1 MNPLQKMATLGQSP
15 WLDYIRRD
23 MIHDGTLA
31 RMRDEGVLGVT
42 SNPAIFE
49 QAIAQSNL
57 YDDSIRALAA
67 EGKTAMEIYDI
78 LTVADVQDAADVMR
92 PVWEASGGQDGYVS
106 LEVSPLLANDTNGTI
121 LDAHRLHREVNRP
134 NVMIKIPATLAGLAA
149 IQQCLADGIPVN
161 VTLLFSRRRYQAV
174 MDAYIDAVAERAAKA
189 KPVQVASVASFF
201 VSRVDSLLDAQLDAK
216 GAPDLKG
223 KLAIANAQGA
233 FADFRAAFAGPKW
246 EQLEADGAWKQR
258 VLWASTSTKNPDYA
272 PLMYVEALVG
282 PDSVDT
288 IPAATLEA
296 YKHDGQPADRLTG
309 SADDAAQV
317 LARAAEVGIDM
328 EAVAAE
334 LEADGVAKFV
344 DPFHKLINSID
355 AKRLAVL
362 S

>member
-1 MNPLQKMATLGQSP
+1 MNPLQKMASLGQSP

-49 QAIAQSNL
+49 QAIAQSDL
-57 YDDSIRALAA
+57 YDDAIRALAA

-121 LDAHRLHREVNRP
+121 LDAHRLHRAVDRP
-134 NVMIKIPATLAGLAA
+134 NVMIKIPATLAGLPA

-174 MDAYIDAVAERAAKA
+174 MDAYIEAMTERAAKA

-201 VSRVDSLLDAQLDAK
+201 VSRVDSLLDPQLDAK

-233 FADFRAAFAGPKW
+233 FADFRAAFSGAKW
-246 EQLEADGAWKQR
+246 EQLESEGAWKQR
-258 VLWASTSTKNPDYA
+258 VLWASTSTKNPAYPD
-272 PLMYVEALVG
+272 LLYVDNLIG
-282 PDSVDT
+282 PDTVNT
-288 IPAATLEA
+288 MPPATYAAFRDHGMVARTL
-296 YKHDGQPADRLTG
+296 DRDVETAL
-309 SADDAAQV
+309 AQLAA
-317 LARAAEVGIDM
+317 LPELGIDLS
-328 EAVAAE
+328 AVTDQ
-334 LEADGVAKFV
+334 LEIDGVNAFIQSFANLLAAIEAKTR
-344 DPFHKLINSID
+344 
-355 AKRLAVL
+355 ALAA
-362 S
+362 